1 MLLAVPNKH
10 LRQNKELLIF
20 VFRDKNPWNMKRSK
34 ATDKKRIKRV
44 EEMEA
49 SYDKVLSAMEKL
61 REGMSLLEDCKADIE
76 GLEEYSS
83 SGAWL
88 EDFEADE
95 AGLLPEGMKR
105 GVLSEDGLFDL
116 LSEIGQVRSL
126 LSKTDEII

>member
-10 LRQNKELLIF
+10 LRQNKEFLIF
-20 VFRDKNPWNMKRSK
+20 VFKDKNPWNMKRSK
-34 ATDKKRIKRV
+34 AIDKKRIKRV

-61 REGMSLLEDCKADIE
+61 REGMSLLEDCNADIE

-116 LSEIGQVRSL
+116 QIGRAHV
-126 LSKTDEII
+126 